1 VNKSIFT
8 FDKLTKQNGFYITQI
23 WFGFRCANVY
33 KAVSLSICKL
43 SFLGVK
49 MYKYTIARQLAS
61 KRVITNRGDE
71 VGKLVDIVVSEI
83 GGDVEYLVVEV
94 DRNSRLLAKLGKVDK
109 LVEIPYA
116 SVTAV
121 SDVFIVD
128 EREILE
134 DVQGKE

>member
-1 VNKSIFT
+1 
-8 FDKLTKQNGFYITQI
+8 
-23 WFGFRCANVY
+23 
-33 KAVSLSICKL
+33 
-43 SFLGVK
+43 

-71 VGKLVDIVVSEI
+71 VGKLVDIIVSEI
-83 GGDVEYLVVEV
+83 GGDIEYLVVEV
-94 DRNSRLLAKLGKVDK
+94 DRTSRLLSKMGKVDK
-109 LVEIPYA
+109 LIEVPYS

-134 DVQGKE
+134 DVSKKE